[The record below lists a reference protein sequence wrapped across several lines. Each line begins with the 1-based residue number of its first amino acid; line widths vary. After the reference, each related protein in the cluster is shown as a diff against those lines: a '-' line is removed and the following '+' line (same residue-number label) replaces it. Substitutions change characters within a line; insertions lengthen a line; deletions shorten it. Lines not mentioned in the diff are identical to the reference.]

1 MSNVFK
7 EGYDSYFTPSNSS
20 RGGTCIYVKNAFDSI
35 ERTDLNVQHDDFESS
50 WIEIKNKRSKNI
62 ICGCIYRHPRYN
74 LTDFIAYM
82 DKCLHILLKE
92 NKEFYISGVFNTN
105 LLRLE
110 INTSHQE
117 FYNLMASFG
126 FLPQIL
132 DPTRVT
138 ESSATIINNIYTNCH
153 EYNHL
158 SL

>member
-1 MSNVFK
+1 MSNVSK

-82 DKCLHILLKE
+82 DKCLHILVKE
-92 NKEFYISGVFNTN
+92 NKEVYISGVFNTN
-105 LLRLE
+105 LL
-110 INTSHQE
+110 
-117 FYNLMASFG
+117 
-126 FLPQIL
+126 
-132 DPTRVT
+132 
-138 ESSATIINNIYTNCH
+138 
-153 EYNHL
+153 
-158 SL
+158 